1 MPAGGR
7 EIDPFRT
14 LQPGLGLLKVPAS
27 CSMLEELQSIF
38 KSIGIR
44 GIGVIHRAEIETGER
59 NTVAAASG
67 RKAQSLPQ

>member
-38 KSIGIR
+38 KCIGI
-44 GIGVIHRAEIETGER
+44 ER
-59 NTVAAASG
+59 NRRDPPG
-67 RKAQSLPQ
+67 GNRDR